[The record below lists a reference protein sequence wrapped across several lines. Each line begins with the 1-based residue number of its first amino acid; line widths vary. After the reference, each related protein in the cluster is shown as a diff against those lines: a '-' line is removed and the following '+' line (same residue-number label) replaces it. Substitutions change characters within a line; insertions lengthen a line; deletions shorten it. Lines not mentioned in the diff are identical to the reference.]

1 MFLFSVYPN
10 QVTFALRTHSD
21 LLPLAIQ
28 PLSDR
33 NCMPQWPSIK
43 SEVERKIDSRLVVAL
58 FVVMAK

>member
-1 MFLFSVYPN
+1 
-10 QVTFALRTHSD
+10 VTFALRTHSD